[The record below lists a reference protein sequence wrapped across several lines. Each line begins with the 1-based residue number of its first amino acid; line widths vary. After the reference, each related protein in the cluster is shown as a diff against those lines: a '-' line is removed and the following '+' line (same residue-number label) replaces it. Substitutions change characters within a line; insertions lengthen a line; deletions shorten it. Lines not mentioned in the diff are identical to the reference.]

1 MALSFAAP
9 VAHEMLKV
17 ILAKI
22 DGGTGAGVI
31 RIYAGPVPTSADANL
46 AESNTR
52 LAELT
57 CSDPSAD
64 QPAMNTLTL
73 KAINEDASA
82 NADGTATFFRI
93 ADSSLLTVV
102 LQGDCTE
109 TGKGGALELN
119 TVKITANSPVAIT
132 SATFGLA

>member
-9 VAHEMLKV
+9 VAHEMLRAL
-17 ILAKI
+17 LAKI
-22 DGGTGAGVI
+22 DNGTGAGII
-31 RIYAGPVPTSADANL
+31 RIYAGAVPTSADAPL
-46 AESNTR
+46 AVANTL

-73 KAINEDASA
+73 KAINQDASA

-93 ADSSLLTVV
+93 GDSALTAV

-132 SATFGLA
+132 SASFVLA